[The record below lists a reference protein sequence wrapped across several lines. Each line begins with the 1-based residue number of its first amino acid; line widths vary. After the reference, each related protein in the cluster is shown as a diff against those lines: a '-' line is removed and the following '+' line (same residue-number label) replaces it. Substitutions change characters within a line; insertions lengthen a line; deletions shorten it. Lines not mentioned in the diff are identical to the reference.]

1 MSGILLG
8 VLPDGSLGMGRVESS
23 RWPPRP
29 IPDSMVIIQV
39 FTELG
44 EWESGDVQSGIEL
57 TEPD

>member
-1 MSGILLG
+1 
-8 VLPDGSLGMGRVESS
+8 
-23 RWPPRP
+23 
-29 IPDSMVIIQV
+29 MVIIQV